1 MLFGASP
8 NTSKAPLLPKLRGQ
22 FAEFLNDGCL
32 ERLGTFIPV
41 YQCRF
46 AVRTSQIL
54 TNGAF
59 LGGIESA
66 TFREANLMVRT
77 SLGSNIEGFLAPST
91 HLQKCTH
98 HIQ

>member
-46 AVRTSQIL
+46 AVRTLKTL
-54 TNGAF
+54 TKEAF
-59 LGGIESA
+59 LGGIESV
-66 TFREANLMVRT
+66 TFHEANLMVRT
-77 SLGSNIEGFLAPST
+77 SLGSNIGGFLTPPT